1 MRLDEPLPEQQDVAR
16 QAPPVWAEQEAYSAV
31 QQSELHQLPEQG
43 AEQQEAR
50 PELPD
55 VAEQRYLPQPVA
67 VPQPVQLALEQ
78 P

>member
-1 MRLDEPLPEQQDVAR
+1 MDEPLREQQDVAR
-16 QAPPVWAEQEAYSAV
+16 QAPPVWAEQEAYSVV

-43 AEQQEAR
+43 VEQQEAR

-55 VAEQRYLPQPVA
+55 VAERRYLPRPVA

>member
-1 MRLDEPLPEQQDVAR
+1 MDEPLREQQDVAR
-16 QAPPVWAEQEAYSAV
+16 QAPPVWAEQEAYSVV

-43 AEQQEAR
+43 GESPEQC
-50 PELPD
+50 PELPG
-55 VAEQRYLPQPVA
+55 VAERRYLPRPVA